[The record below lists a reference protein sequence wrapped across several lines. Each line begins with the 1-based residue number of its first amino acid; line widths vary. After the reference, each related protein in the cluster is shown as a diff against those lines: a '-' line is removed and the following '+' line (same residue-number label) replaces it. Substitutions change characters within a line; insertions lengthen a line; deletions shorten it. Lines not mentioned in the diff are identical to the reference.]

1 MTKPVAFPWSW
12 RAGFSVVVPSD
23 GVAEA
28 EPLLDAIQG
37 ALRHE
42 KASSIARVENGV
54 TFHVD
59 MFRFVPNW
67 NILTPFDGG
76 TVWVHARGDSVDVE
90 YEVSLRRLFWI
101 TTILVPAF
109 FGTFL
114 VAVSRFPIVAAL
126 PIIGAAW
133 LWIYGGNALIGLLR
147 FPAFLR
153 RALRAVL
160 DPKSPPRLGK
170 PRADDPPSARRIAAE
185 AVSIPR
191 QPQSRSGK
199 S

>member
-1 MTKPVAFPWSW
+1 VAFPWSW
-12 RAGFSVVVPSD
+12 RAGFSVVVPSN

-28 EPLLDAIQG
+28 EPLLDAIQK

-42 KASSIARVENGV
+42 RASSIARVENGV

-59 MFRFVPNW
+59 MFRFVPSW
-67 NILTPFDGG
+67 NILTSFDGG

-101 TTILVPAF
+101 TTITVPLF

-114 VAVSRFPIVAAL
+114 AGVNHFPPVAVLPIV
-126 PIIGAAW
+126 GAAW

-147 FPAFLR
+147 FPSFLR
-153 RALRAVL
+153 RALRHVL
-160 DPKSPPRLGK
+160 DSTSSPHVGK
-170 PRADDPPSARRIAAE
+170 PRAEHPPSARHHASE
-185 AVSIPR
+185 AVPIPR
-191 QPQSRSGK
+191 QPQSRAGK